1 MKPGD
6 LIRIIHSD
14 RPVAREHI
22 GKIGVVVK
30 LKCLHPTKIF
40 EILIDGQIGNFCR
53 SSLELISETG

>member
-6 LIRIIHSD
+6 LIRVIHSD

-22 GKIGVVVK
+22 GKIGVVMK

-53 SSLELISETG
+53 GSLELISETR

>member
-6 LIRIIHSD
+6 LIRVIHSD
-14 RPVAREHI
+14 QPVAREHI

-30 LKCLHPTKIF
+30 LKWLHPTKIF

-53 SSLELISETG
+53 SSLELISETR

>member
-6 LIRIIHSD
+6 LIRVIHSD
-14 RPVAREHI
+14 HPVAREHI
-22 GKIGVVVK
+22 GKIGVVMK

-53 SSLELISETG
+53 GSLELISETR